1 MLSVGQLIIKRIFDI
16 CFSLLV
22 VIFLFPIFMFIALV
36 IKISDGS
43 PILFYQE
50 RVGLNGSTF
59 KCLKFRSM
67 IVDADN
73 KKEEL
78 RYLNEA
84 IRKWIKLLIILLL
97 PVSGVLMVLRKEIVF
112 FFFQTGVFSA
122 EDTERTSYALMFYA
136 VGLTCRALN
145 TILNYGFYA
154 LKNMSQPVK
163 AYSAAALVNLGLS
176 LGLIPYLA
184 HGGLAL
190 ASSAGAIVNC
200 GLLLMYLGRLDR
212 LDKTDKEDKM
222 VVGFL
227 TKDLWVLLAK
237 SILSSAVMTW
247 VILLL
252 KGHLEVYLHNYGRIG
267 LALQAGVSVTVGM
280 MASTFSP

>member
-84 IRKWIKLLIILLL
+84 SGPVFKIKNDPRITKVGKLLRRSGLDEL
-97 PVSGVLMVLRKEIVF
+97 PQFINVLKGE
-112 FFFQTGVFSA
+112 
-122 EDTERTSYALMFYA
+122 
-136 VGLTCRALN
+136 
-145 TILNYGFYA
+145 
-154 LKNMSQPVK
+154 MS
-163 AYSAAALVNLGLS
+163 
-176 LGLIPYLA
+176 
-184 HGGLAL
+184 
-190 ASSAGAIVNC
+190 
-200 GLLLMYLGRLDR
+200 
-212 LDKTDKEDKM
+212 
-222 VVGFL
+222 VVGPRP
-227 TKDLWVLLAK
+227 A
-237 SILSSAVMTW
+237 
-247 VILLL
+247 
-252 KGHLEVYLHNYGRIG
+252 
-267 LALQAGVSVTVGM
+267 
-280 MASTFSP
+280 